1 MQKPWINF
9 LLIVGFL
16 SLVGC
21 SSSIEKVTNPN
32 APTMEQV
39 FNEYSGTEDE
49 KKIIER
55 KRVLLQRPAL
65 DNETRL
71 PMNPYAQQLEHLYP
85 RLPNPDLFM
94 YVRPHAVGSTG
105 APIPAYITRFSMY
118 ERQPYALPGETLES
132 LKIDND
138 FLIREHQNEMEKK
151 RNAEK
156 QSTSSTPSILGDN

>member
-1 MQKPWINF
+1 MQKRWINF
-9 LLIVGFL
+9 LALMVFG

-21 SSSIEKVTNPN
+21 SSNIEKVTNPN

-39 FNEYSGTEDE
+39 FNEYSGGGADE
-49 KKIIER
+49 KKLTER

-94 YVRPHAVGSTG
+94 YVRPHAVGSSG

-132 LKIDND
+132 LKIEND
-138 FLIREHQNEMEKK
+138 FLIQEHQRELAEQKK
-151 RNAEK
+151 KKNKAKNKKGSR
-156 QSTSSTPSILGDN
+156 

>member
-1 MQKPWINF
+1 MV
-9 LLIVGFL
+9 VGFL

-21 SSSIEKVTNPN
+21 SSSIEKVTNKN

-39 FNEYSGTEDE
+39 FNEYSGGVDE
-49 KKIIER
+49 TKLIER

-94 YVRPHAVGSTG
+94 YVRPHAVGSSG

-138 FLIREHQNEMEKK
+138 FLIQEHQREL
-151 RNAEK
+151 AEK
-156 QSTSSTPSILGDN
+156 NKIKNKNNKKTKKGNR